1 MTGVDLN
8 SFQQRTE
15 LKLEELKW
23 CQNFMHCLEFPIS
36 LKFNSQNTVLLVS
49 LYQQVFPEN

>member
-23 CQNFMHCLEFPIS
+23 CQNLMHCLEFPIS

-49 LYQQVFPEN
+49 VYQQVFPEN